1 MSKIIKVGFIGF
13 GNIGKK
19 RFKIIESLKNYK
31 TCILYKIDKTFKNNP
46 NTNNFKSW
54 KEVSKIKS
62 DLIII
67 SVPTNE
73 VKKIPLSIFKNTR
86 YLLIEKP
93 LSTDINFV
101 NKIKKICSKNKITLK
116 TGYNLR
122 FDDGLIRVKRL
133 IKKNVIGNIYYI
145 KINYSNGA
153 VKTNTNN
160 IGSLYDI
167 GSHSINLLQWLL
179 NKNNFSQYL
188 KIIQT
193 NELKNKAKDDN
204 GFILMKIKKIAIQMQ
219 FGFCSWKNT
228 FELEI
233 VGSRGYIKIE
243 SLPKWGTQIVS
254 LGKRT
259 LPSGPPRIKIWK
271 YKNDNSF
278 KNEIKFILN
287 NIKLNKF
294 SKKIN
299 NEGYETLK
307 CLKTISLK

>member
-1 MSKIIKVGFIGF
+1 
-13 GNIGKK
+13 
-19 RFKIIESLKNYK
+19 
-31 TCILYKIDKTFKNNP
+31 
-46 NTNNFKSW
+46 
-54 KEVSKIKS
+54 
-62 DLIII
+62 
-67 SVPTNE
+67 
-73 VKKIPLSIFKNTR
+73 
-86 YLLIEKP
+86 
-93 LSTDINFV
+93 
-101 NKIKKICSKNKITLK
+101 
-116 TGYNLR
+116 
-122 FDDGLIRVKRL
+122 
-133 IKKNVIGNIYYI
+133 
-145 KINYSNGA
+145 
-153 VKTNTNN
+153 
-160 IGSLYDI
+160 
-167 GSHSINLLQWLL
+167 
-179 NKNNFSQYL
+179 
-188 KIIQT
+188 
-193 NELKNKAKDDN
+193 
-204 GFILMKIKKIAIQMQ
+204 MKIKKIAIQMQ